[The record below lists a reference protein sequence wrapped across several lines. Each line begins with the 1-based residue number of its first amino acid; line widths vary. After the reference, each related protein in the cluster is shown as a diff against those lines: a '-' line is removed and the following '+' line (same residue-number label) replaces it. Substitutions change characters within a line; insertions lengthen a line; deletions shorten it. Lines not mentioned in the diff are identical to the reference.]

1 MPTPP
6 PKDDHDQTEM
16 IKLRQA
22 LRQAQ
27 QENDLLK
34 SQQKQLDEEVQT
46 AFDVSGLSLT
56 GLLG

>member
-1 MPTPP
+1 
-6 PKDDHDQTEM
+6 M